1 MTAKYYLGN
10 FLYSLRCIFHNKN
23 TQTLVKKLLGT
34 IYRRDVEIHSRSGNI
49 IKIKMNKRN
58 QVLWGYREYN
68 YSLEIKEDFE
78 EQEEM

>member
-1 MTAKYYLGN
+1 
-10 FLYSLRCIFHNKN
+10 
-23 TQTLVKKLLGT
+23 
-34 IYRRDVEIHSRSGNI
+34 
-49 IKIKMNKRN
+49 MNKRN